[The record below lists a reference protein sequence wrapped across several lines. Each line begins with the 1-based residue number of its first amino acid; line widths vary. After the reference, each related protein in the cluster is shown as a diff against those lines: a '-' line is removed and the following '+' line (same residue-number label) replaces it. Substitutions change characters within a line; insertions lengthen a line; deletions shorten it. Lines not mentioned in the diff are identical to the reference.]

1 MREEAMLNGPQKLQW
16 REVLDS
22 AFDRVG
28 IADLLLSLN
37 DALPKYEGPNDPIQ
51 VVIGR
56 IIDAYNQRGWQKKLI
71 TAALV
76 ARPDRI
82 EVVQLAGSFGAI
94 SLPGDQELQTI
105 LQKSNSMLN
114 FGNWLE
120 KAVTVQHAVCRI
132 EIPRQDGGTGFG
144 TGFLVSRDLVMT
156 NFHVMESVLA
166 TEDDPGFKG
175 VKAAANTVT
184 CRFDYRVLSD
194 GSQSAGSVYRLAPQW
209 RALTSLNNP
218 PGREPGNDELDCA
231 VLRLA
236 RPAGELAVGD
246 NPDAS
251 GMRRGW
257 VNLPV
262 NGQTAFG
269 PDSPLF
275 IVQHPQADP
284 IKLALETNSVVGVNA
299 AGTRV
304 RYKTNTE
311 RGSSG
316 SPCFD
321 QDWNLI
327 ALHHSGDPNFE
338 FTYNEG
344 IPIDKIVAS
353 MRAKAI
359 FP

>member
-1 MREEAMLNGPQKLQW
+1 MVTGPQILGW
-16 REVLDS
+16 RQVLYS
-22 AFDRVG
+22 AFDRSSM
-28 IADLLLSLN
+28 ADLLLSLN
-37 DALPKYEGPNDPIQ
+37 DALAKYEGPNDSIEA
-51 VVIGR
+51 VIGKV
-56 IIDAYNQRGWQKKLI
+56 INAYIQRGWQRRLL

-76 ARPDRI
+76 ARPDNV
-82 EVVQLAGSFGAI
+82 EVVRLARSFGVT

-105 LQKSNSMLN
+105 LQESNSLLN

-132 EIPRQDGGTGFG
+132 EIPRQDGSTAFG

-156 NFHVMESVLA
+156 NFHVMGSVVA

-175 VKAAANTVT
+175 VKAAPNTVT

-209 RALTSLNNP
+209 RALTSVNNP

-246 NPDAS
+246 NSDAP
-251 GMRRGW
+251 GLRRGW
-257 VNLPV
+257 INLPN
-262 NGQTAFG
+262 NGMTAFV

-275 IVQHPQADP
+275 IVQHPQAEP
-284 IKLALETNSVVGVNA
+284 IKLALETHSVVGVNA
-299 AGTRV
+299 TGTRV

-353 MRAKAI
+353 MKAKAI